1 MSTISRIGTALPPWG
16 TDQARAIGD
25 DEDAVTLAVAAGLAA
40 IGDTDRSA
48 LCEVIVVSR
57 DFPLLEGGNSAAI
70 LAGLGLG
77 DGVRIREVMGG
88 SPAVLEA
95 VAEATTGTLVIGA
108 DAAGAAGAS
117 AILCSSTGASLQTIG
132 RVTRSMPV
140 VTRDARGNASD
151 YADPRLLRER
161 GVNESLIR
169 LGNPKPLVAAGLA
182 GREAAALCTGTP
194 PSLVTTGASA
204 FGFALATLVE
214 QGATGPVLAVEQAT
228 LTVAELGGGT
238 VDVTRS
244 EPAARP
250 RPVGTLAPGSS
261 VSISLSAYER
271 AFDAKLRL
279 EAAKCVGCGELSYP
293 PRYRCIECGSEAPT
307 TLVPLPRHGEI
318 YSLATI
324 RVPVPGLISPYTV
337 VIVEL
342 GDSGVRTLVRLTGA
356 TPGSVDI
363 GDTGSL
369 VFRLVAVRQGVP
381 DYGYGFLPD
390 GPDSSKPHLSEPDSS
405 KEVAA

>member
-1 MSTISRIGTALPPWG
+1 MGTISRIGTALPPWG
-16 TDQARAIGD
+16 TATGRQIGD

-40 IGDTDRSA
+40 LGDIDLA
-48 LCEVIVVSR
+48 AVQQVVVVSR

-70 LAGLGLG
+70 LAGLGLAAT
-77 DGVRIREVMGG
+77 VRIRETIGG
-88 SPAVLEA
+88 SPAVLDA
-95 VAEATTGTLVIGA
+95 LTEATAGTLIIGS
-108 DAAGAAGAS
+108 DSAGSAGAS
-117 AILCSSTGASLQTIG
+117 AMFCGVGGAALTASG
-132 RVTRSMPV
+132 RITRSMPV
-140 VTRDARGNASD
+140 VTRDSQGNSSD

-161 GVNESLIR
+161 GVNESLAA
-169 LGNPKPLVAAGLA
+169 LGNPKPIAAAGLVA
-182 GREAAALCTGTP
+182 REAASICVGTP
-194 PSLVTTGASA
+194 PALMTSGASA
-204 FGFALATLVE
+204 IGFALAALVE
-214 QGATGPVLAVEQAT
+214 QGVTGPVLAVEQAT
-228 LTVAELGGGT
+228 VVLAELASGT
-238 VDVTRS
+238 VTVTVSRD
-244 EPAARP
+244 EPAP
-250 RPVGTLAPGSS
+250 RPKPAGKLAPGSS

-279 EAAKCVGCGELSYP
+279 EAAACVACGELSYP
-293 PRYRCIECGSEAPT
+293 PRYRCIECGSEEPT
-307 TLVPLPRHGEI
+307 TRVALPRDGAI

-356 TPGSVDI
+356 TPGESKI

-390 GPDSSKPHLSEPDSS
+390 SKQADTA
-405 KEVAA
+405 VAEQKGAAA